1 MNQPQSLAA
10 YFAGWAA
17 ARPARLAVAATVGA
31 LVTAAIEM
39 GELVGQGAL
48 AGPLGRLTGRKGD
61 VDEQKEVDLL
71 ANNRIVDVLSGAP
84 VAAVASEEM
93 DAPLLLD
100 EKAPL
105 LVAVDPLDG
114 SSNIDANASIGMIFT
129 VLPALEHNGDASAF
143 LQPGVN
149 QLAGGFFVYGPQLV
163 LVVTVGAGTQI
174 FTLDRR
180 SSTFV
185 LTHPKVEIPA
195 HASEYAINDS
205 NSRHWDDPI
214 RAYVED
220 CRRGK
225 DGPRGR
231 DFNMRWTGS
240 PVADIYRIVSRG
252 GIYLYP
258 GDKRREFRDG
268 RLRLIYE
275 ANPIAWVIEQAGGAA
290 STGRERL
297 LEVKPT
303 SLHQRVPLIAGSRA
317 EVEHAVRLH
326 DGRQMRGERSP
337 LFSRRGLLRRF

>member
-1 MNQPQSLAA
+1 MNQPQPLAA

-17 ARPARLAVAATVGA
+17 NRPARLAVAATVSA
-31 LVTAAIEM
+31 LATVSIEIA
-39 GELVGQGAL
+39 ELVGQGAL
-48 AGPLGRLTGRKGD
+48 AGPLGRATGKKGE
-61 VDEQKEVDLL
+61 VDEQKEIDLL
-71 ANNRIVDVLSGAP
+71 ANNRIVDVLRGAP

-105 LVAVDPLDG
+105 IVAVDPLDG

-129 VLPALEHNGDASAF
+129 VLPALQYNEDPSAF

-149 QLAGGFFVYGPQLV
+149 QLAGGFFVYGPQTV

-180 SSTFV
+180 TATFL
-185 LTHPKVEIPA
+185 LTQPKVEIPQRTN
-195 HASEYAINDS
+195 EYAVNDS
-205 NSRHWDDPI
+205 NARHWDDPI
-214 RAYVED
+214 RTYVED

-240 PVADIYRIVSRG
+240 PVADIYRILSRG

-258 GDKRREFRDG
+258 GDKRREFRNG

-275 ANPIAWVIEQAGGAA
+275 ANPIAWVVEQAGGAA
-290 STGRERL
+290 STGRERV
-297 LEVKPT
+297 LEMKPT
-303 SLHQRVPLIAGSRA
+303 SLHQRVPLIAGSRI
-317 EVEHAVRLH
+317 EVEHAARLH
-326 DGRQMRGERSP
+326 DGLQIRGERSP
-337 LFSRRGLLRRF
+337 LFSRRGLLRF

>member
-10 YFAGWAA
+10 YFSGWAA
-17 ARPARLAVAATVGA
+17 DRPARLAVAATVRA
-31 LVTAAIEM
+31 LATAAIELA
-39 GELVGQGAL
+39 ELLGRGAL
-48 AGPLGRLTGRKGD
+48 AGTLGRSTGKKGEGD
-61 VDEQKEVDLL
+61 DQKEIDLL
-71 ANNRIVDVLSGAP
+71 ANDSIVEVLRGAP
-84 VAAVASEEM
+84 VASVASEEM

-114 SSNIDANASIGMIFT
+114 SSNIDADLSIGTIFT
-129 VLPALEHNGDASAF
+129 VLPALEHNEDPSAF
-143 LQPGVN
+143 LQCGVN
-149 QLAGGFFVYGPQLV
+149 QLAGGFFLYGPQTV

-174 FTLDRR
+174 FTLDR
-180 SSTFV
+180 STGTFL
-185 LTHPKVEIPA
+185 LTHPKVEIPQRTN
-195 HASEYAINDS
+195 EYAINDS

-214 RAYVED
+214 RTYIDD

-258 GDKRREFRDG
+258 GDKRRGFRDG

-275 ANPIAWVIEQAGGAA
+275 ANPIAWVIEQAGGVA

-297 LEVKPT
+297 LEVRPA
-303 SLHQRVPLIAGSRA
+303 SLHQRVPVIAGSRI

-326 DGRQMRGERSP
+326 DGFQIRGERSP
-337 LFSRRGLLRRF
+337 LFSRRGLLRF